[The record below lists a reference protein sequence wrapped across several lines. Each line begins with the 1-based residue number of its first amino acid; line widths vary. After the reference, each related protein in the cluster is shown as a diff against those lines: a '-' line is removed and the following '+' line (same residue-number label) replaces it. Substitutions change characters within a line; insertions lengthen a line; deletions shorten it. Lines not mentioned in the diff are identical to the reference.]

1 MGYFVSI
8 QDGLLVYGM
17 GCPFRGWGVC
27 IRDGVLERW
36 GVSLPDGVFVYR
48 MRC

>member
-17 GCPFRGWGVC
+17 RCSFRGWGVC
-27 IRDGVLERW
+27 IRDEVLVEKM
-36 GVSLPDGVFVYR
+36 G
-48 MRC
+48 C

>member
-1 MGYFVSI
+1 MGFCVSI

-17 GCPFRGWGVC
+17 RCSLRGWGVC
-27 IRDGVLERW
+27 IRDGL
-36 GVSLPDGVFVYR
+36 LVYG